1 MFANW
6 IGPRRGDIAVL
17 RHFAAMQDFR
27 QFLIRAAIRMLLV
40 MAVIDRLGDWET
52 STEKRAA
59 ELVVQVVTDNTKT

>member
-17 RHFAAMQDFR
+17 RHFAAIQDFR
-27 QFLIRAAIRMLLV
+27 QLLIRAAIRMLLV
-40 MAVIDRLGDWET
+40 MAVSDNLGGWET

-59 ELVVQVVTDNTKT
+59 ELVIQTVIVARKA